1 MSAPTTPR
9 VPTIPPAPSTP
20 RVPTTS
26 LAEALRHKGEPLRE
40 RAFRW
45 ALRLALSVAVASI
58 VLVLGFLLVE
68 GWSRLTPT
76 LLTNMPTLRRPDEA
90 GAQSAIMGTIWVV
103 ATTAVIC
110 IPTGIAAAVYL
121 EEYAD
126 KSRWWN
132 RLIEI
137 NLQNLAAVPS
147 IIFGILGLAFFARV
161 LGLGFT
167 VVTAGLT
174 LSLLVL
180 PTIIIA
186 AREALK
192 AVPQSIRDGSLALG
206 ATRWQTVRKQVLPA
220 AVPGIAT
227 GTILGLSRAAGEAAP
242 LLLLGAVTF
251 VTFNP
256 TGLDS
261 AYTVI
266 PIQIYNWSS
275 NPKEEFQILAAALGL
290 VMLGIVLL
298 MNATAILIRNRF
310 QKRW

>member
-1 MSAPTTPR
+1 VSAATELTP
-9 VPTIPPAPSTP
+9 
-20 RVPTTS
+20 
-26 LAEALRHKGEPLRE
+26 LAEALRSKGEPVKE

-45 ALRLALSVAVASI
+45 VLRGALLVSLLVI
-58 VLVLGFLLVE
+58 VLVLGFLLIE
-68 GWSRLTPT
+68 GWSRLDLR
-76 LLTNMPTLRRPDEA
+76 LLTNMPTLRFPERA
-90 GAQSAIMGTIWVV
+90 GAQSAIMGTLWIMG
-103 ATTAVIC
+103 TTAAIC
-110 IPTGIAAAVYL
+110 IPTGVAAAVYL

-126 KSRWWN
+126 STRWWN

-137 NLQNLAAVPS
+137 NLQNLASVPS

-167 VVTAGLT
+167 VLTAGLT

-180 PTIIIA
+180 PTIIIS

-206 ATRWQTVRKQVLPA
+206 ATRWQTTRKQVLPA

-261 AYTVI
+261 AYTAI

-275 NPKEEFQILAAALGL
+275 NPKDEFQVLAAALGV
-290 VMLGIVLL
+290 VMLLLVLL
-298 MNATAILIRNRF
+298 LNGAAIYIRNKY

>member
-1 MSAPTTPR
+1 MSTDL
-9 VPTIPPAPSTP
+9 
-20 RVPTTS
+20 S
-26 LAEALRHKGEPLRE
+26 LAEALRVKGEPVKE
-40 RAFRW
+40 RVFRW
-45 ALRLALSVAVASI
+45 ALRASLGVAVVMIVA
-58 VLVLGFLLVE
+58 VLVFLLAE

-76 LLTNMPTLRRPDEA
+76 LLTNMPTLRRPGDA

-103 ATTAVIC
+103 CVTAAIC
-110 IPTGIAAAVYL
+110 IPVGIAAALYL

-126 KSRWWN
+126 GTRWWN
-132 RLIEI
+132 RFIEI
-137 NLQNLAAVPS
+137 NLQNLASVPS

-167 VVTAGLT
+167 VLTAGLT

-186 AREALK
+186 SREALK

-206 ATRWQTVRKQVLPA
+206 ATRWQTTRKQVLPA

-256 TGLDS
+256 SSLGS
-261 AYTVI
+261 AYTTI

-275 NPKEEFQILAAALGL
+275 NPKPEFQTLAAALGI
-290 VMLGIVLL
+290 VMMVLVLL
-298 MNATAILIRNRF
+298 MNGVAIFIRNKF